1 MTDETTYDELMEWFT
16 MRREIEFLYK
26 GVSYAFLSVKGGFVL
41 VRENRIVTDVYVDYM
56 ALAHEAVID
65 GILFLELFKKQEIEI
80 TMVF

>member
-26 GVSYAFLSVKGGFVL
+26 GVSYAFLSVKGGFML

-56 ALAHEAVID
+56 VLAHEVAID
-65 GILFLELFKKQEIEI
+65 GVLFLELFKKQEIEI

>member
-41 VRENRIVTDVYVDYM
+41 VCENRIVTDVYVDYM
-56 ALAHEAVID
+56 VLANEAAID
-65 GILFLELFKKQEIEI
+65 GMLFLGLFKRQKIEI
-80 TMVF
+80 TLVL

>member
-1 MTDETTYDELMEWFT
+1 MPDETTYDELMEWFT

-56 ALAHEAVID
+56 ALANEAAID